1 MSKIKT
7 AFFCNNCGHE
17 SAKWLGK
24 CPACNEWNT
33 FSEEVLDKGNPKT
46 SDWKNYSGE
55 KKINKT
61 VALTEVVAAD
71 AKRILVPDQE
81 LNRVLGGGIVPGSI
95 VLVAGEPGI
104 GKSTLSASWLDDER
118 TVRALHQRRRE

>member
-7 AFFCNNCGHE
+7 AFFCSNCGYE

-24 CPACNEWNT
+24 CPACSAWNT
-33 FSEEVLDKGNPKT
+33 FTEEVLDKGNNKEENW
-46 SDWKNYSGE
+46 DNYSPE
-55 KKINKT
+55 KRNTKT
-61 VALTEVVAAD
+61 IALSDVASTKE
-71 AKRILVPDQE
+71 KRIVTKDEE

-104 GKSTLSASWLDDER
+104 DHGD
-118 TVRALHQRRRE
+118 V